1 MGWPLTLIP
10 VLFDFRYGMGIDKP
24 DVRYVIHASLAKS
37 LEGYYQEAGRAG
49 RDGKPSKVI
58 LMYRSQ
64 DVSKLKR
71 IIAMGKRGRKGKG
84 SGGRGAP
91 SDNARL
97 AQMQEYCELNGS
109 LVDDS
114 AQPICRRRFLLR
126 HFSEGKKD
134 FRCHGCD
141 LCDARGDT
149 ASNHKNR
156 GCGFKGKE
164 AILVY

>member
-1 MGWPLTLIP
+1 MGPAERRVVQCCWTAGTLSVVVATIA
-10 VLFDFRYGMGIDKP
+10 YGMGIDKP

-84 SGGRGAP
+84 SGGRSAP

-109 LVDDS
+109 LVMTRLSRFAAENFCCGTS
-114 AQPICRRRFLLR
+114 AKARRT
-126 HFSEGKKD
+126 SGAMD
-134 FRCHGCD
+134 V
-141 LCDARGDT
+141 T
-149 ASNHKNR
+149 
-156 GCGFKGKE
+156 
-164 AILVY
+164 